1 MNFFSSILYFYSL
14 RLFIGFLFFSCTSPY
29 NADFDGDEMNL
40 HVPQS
45 METRA
50 ELENIHMTPRQ
61 IITPQANC
69 PVMGIVQVWKS
80 HR

>member
-1 MNFFSSILYFYSL
+1 MLTFVYLFSD
-14 RLFIGFLFFSCTSPY
+14 TSPY

-61 IITPQANC
+61 TFRVELFPHFLLGCGGLIT
-69 PVMGIVQVWKS
+69 
-80 HR
+80 HLTL